1 MSQIVLNKRVSVLM
15 SFLLVILTSCTSIK
29 LISDY
34 DEVTDRK
41 IVTLQEKVTGF
52 VVKIRDEIGTDQA
65 KYVNYKSFYQDV
77 KVDLETLKIR
87 TNAIDNNKIVQDQV
101 SELSNYIDNLEKVH
115 KLGFTHVS
123 EIDLINSQCNTI
135 FTSLTKLQLAL
146 KRGEKNAKN

>member
-1 MSQIVLNKRVSVLM
+1 M

-41 IVTLQEKVTGF
+41 IVALQEKVTGF
-52 VVKIRDEIGTDQA
+52 VVKIRDEIGADQA
-65 KYVNYKSFYQDV
+65 KYANYKSFYQDV